1 MQNYLVEKN
10 FIDDVI
16 ETGKIKFIV
25 HGNLTCQ
32 FPINFKGDILI
43 HPPTVR
49 VKVDHRDK
57 DKEHE
62 INLDKV
68 HFRELEGETVF
79 RGEMMVTE
87 KNLLAIGSALEQ
99 LELWADM
106 LCLAH
111 GNPKIHLEIQVPI
124 RAISAARR
132 DIELKDVSE
141 WHRFEAVM
149 HRLPKE
155 QQNRIK
161 RALWWYRKGCS
172 LHNYSIFD
180 TYTAFWNVLEI
191 LTNVSG
197 NLTRKGAEVDE
208 ALRKYLS
215 SKKKVTAG
223 DISHCYNSI
232 VKYGIP
238 DQMKDAL
245 SPLLNNP
252 DEAEQWVY
260 YCFKVKP
267 DEDRFYQIRNDIN
280 HGNISATNITD
291 LRRVYLRG
299 MILQSFVFCCLN
311 RILGVP
317 LKFTTDGDVHRK
329 VQKMMEI
336 PDGDLSSPVFR

>member
-1 MQNYLVEKN
+1 MQNYLEEQN

-16 ETGKIKFIV
+16 ETGKIKFVV

-32 FPINFKGDILI
+32 FPINFKGDIFI

-49 VKVDHRDK
+49 VKANHRDK
-57 DKEHE
+57 DKESE

-68 HFRELEGETVF
+68 HFRDLEGETVF
-79 RGEMMVTE
+79 RGEMLVKE
-87 KNLLAIGSALEQ
+87 RNLTGIGNALDE

-111 GNPKIHLEIQVPI
+111 GNPKIHLEIQLPI
-124 RAISAARR
+124 RVISATRR
-132 DIELKDVSE
+132 DIELQDIRE
-141 WHRFEAVM
+141 WHRFEAVLGK
-149 HRLPKE
+149 LPKAR
-155 QQNRIK
+155 QDRIK

-191 LTNVSG
+191 VCAVSG
-197 NLTRKGAEVDE
+197 NLTRKGTDIDE
-208 ALRKYLS
+208 AVQKYLA
-215 SKKKVTAG
+215 SKKKITAG

-238 DQMKDAL
+238 EQMKDAL
-245 SPLLNNP
+245 IPLLNSS
-252 DEAEQWVY
+252 DEADQWVY

-267 DEDRFYQIRNDIN
+267 DKDRFYQIRNDIN
-280 HGNISATNITD
+280 HGNISATNTAD

-299 MILQSFVFCCLN
+299 MILQDFVFCCLN
-311 RILGVP
+311 RILGVG
-317 LKFTTDGDVHRK
+317 LKFTSDGDIHQK
-329 VQKMMEI
+329 VRHMMNT
-336 PDGDLSSPVFR
+336 PDGDISSPVFR